1 MASRGGRF
9 GRITRRLQFFLD
21 LLILT
26 GSFHLAYLLRFD
38 FAVPADSLAQAAVQL
53 PVVLAIQV
61 AALALAGVYSFI
73 WRYVGMHELKA
84 FVYAFWWSALA
95 LAVMRFTLPVSL
107 GDWRVPI
114 SVILMGSVLG
124 FVGVLGM
131 RLLRRLLYEASERQR
146 PRPRVSDGPRV
157 PTLFVGAGECGRV
170 AAREIEGRLDTDL
183 DVWGFIDDDAA
194 KQGMVLHGLRVLGTT
209 KDLGQIVRTLGIQ
222 QVVITIAQ
230 IGRPEILRLIDLCQK
245 VPVKV
250 RIIPGFSE
258 ILEGRVKV
266 SRIRDVNIEDLL
278 GRSPVELERET
289 VNEFLDGKTV
299 MVTGAGGSIGS
310 ELARQVGRFRPAR
323 ILLVERAEFALFDIE
338 QELTRSLRSFRDTP
352 VEALVADVGDEVRM
366 RAIFAE
372 YRPQVVLHAA
382 AHKHVPMMESNAS
395 EAVKNNILAT
405 RLLATIAGDS
415 GAQAFVMI
423 STDKAVRPTSVMG
436 ASKRVAEIAVQDLS
450 SLYTT
455 RFVAVRFGNVIGS
468 AGSVI
473 PVFREQIR
481 QGGPVTVTHPEMRR
495 YFMTI
500 PEAAQLVLQAG
511 AMGTGGEIF
520 VLEMGEQARIL
531 DLAETM
537 IKLSG
542 LKPYEEMPIDF
553 TGLRPG
559 EKLYEE
565 LEYEGEALSRTGHP
579 KILIGNLAPYPREQ
593 VAEALKT
600 FGQLARVGTPDDI
613 RMALA
618 GFLPEARLTLP
629 APETEDDELSA
640 AGTREGAGPHAA

>member
-1 MASRGGRF
+1 V
-9 GRITRRLQFFLD
+9 ITRRLQFCVD
-21 LLILT
+21 LLVLT
-26 GSFHLAYLLRFD
+26 GSFYLAYLLRFD
-38 FAVPADSLAQAAVQL
+38 FAVPSAMLAQSAVQL

-95 LAVMRFTLPVSL
+95 LAVMRFTLPGAL

-124 FVGVLGM
+124 FVGVLGV
-131 RLLRRLLYEASERQR
+131 RLLRRLLYEATERRHQ
-146 PRPRVSDGPRV
+146 RPRVSEGPRV
-157 PTLFVGAGECGRV
+157 STLFVGAGEGGRV
-170 AAREIEGRLDTDL
+170 AAREIEGRAGTDL
-183 DVWGFIDDDAA
+183 DVRGFLDDDPA
-194 KQGMVLHGLRVLGTT
+194 KQGMVIHGLPVLGTT
-209 KDLGQIVRTLGIQ
+209 KDLGQIVRALDIQ
-222 QVVITIAQ
+222 QVVITIAK
-230 IGRPEILRLIDLCQK
+230 IGRPEILRLIELCQK

-266 SRIRDVNIEDLL
+266 SRIRDVKVEDLL
-278 GRSPVELERET
+278 GRSPVELERES
-289 VNEFLDGKTV
+289 VNEFIDGKTV

-310 ELARQVGRFRPAR
+310 ELARQVARFRPAR

-338 QELTRSLRSFRDTP
+338 QELIRSLRSFRDTP
-352 VEALVADVGDEVRM
+352 VDALVADVGDELRM
-366 RAIFAE
+366 RAIFAD
-372 YRPQVVLHAA
+372 YRPHVVLHAA
-382 AHKHVPMMESNAS
+382 AHKHVPMMETNTS

-405 RLLATIAGDS
+405 RRLATIAGES

-450 SLYTT
+450 SRFTT

-473 PVFREQIR
+473 PIFREQIR

-531 DLAETM
+531 DLAEAM
-537 IKLSG
+537 IRLSG
-542 LKPYEEMPIDF
+542 LKPYVEMGIEF

-565 LEYEGEALSRTGHP
+565 LEYDGEAFSKTRHP
-579 KILIGNLAPYPREQ
+579 KILIGNLSPYPRERVEQ
-593 VAEALKT
+593 ALKT
-600 FGQLARVGTPDDI
+600 FEELAREGTPDDI
-613 RMALA
+613 RITLA

-629 APETEDDELSA
+629 APEPEKEANAMDLK
-640 AGTREGAGPHAA
+640 EGAGPHAA